1 MDLGREKDVTVLMA
15 IELNFLL
22 LVTTEE
28 RVGSWLTI
36 EFRNNGFRVFFCI
49 TFGRVCKLERV
60 LCFFFLYFLLVFFFF
75 IVMASLKIPLLLMW
89 YNHL

>member
-1 MDLGREKDVTVLMA
+1 MDLGRGKDVTVLMA

-28 RVGSWLTI
+28 KVGPWLMI
-36 EFRNNGFRVFFCI
+36 EFRNNGFRVFC
-49 TFGRVCKLERV
+49 V
-60 LCFFFLYFLLVFFFF
+60 LLLGECVSWREFSVFFVFSFTFVF
-75 IVMASLKIPLLLMW
+75 IVMASLKIPLLVW